1 VNPYFVVARQRHNRP
16 RLFQTAQAT
25 ADSGKANVAYATK
38 RNRIK
43 DVIINFMHRTTA
55 LSLRGIAT
63 AAESTFVRLAGLSR
77 MRRTGPLVHG
87 VKSLIAA
94 LITWGIA
101 AAWIPGG
108 QSYLAV
114 ATALLMVNAS
124 TVYRSVTRAVQNVA
138 TRVVGLVL
146 AAGAAWLLGSTVG
159 GIAVV
164 VAVIAVVAGTRRHA
178 DDRLQ
183 VASNAVVALAAT
195 QAAPVGGVVFPAIQ
209 ALTGS
214 VVGIVVN
221 ALVLPPLYLDES
233 DAAVRGLAQAMG
245 ALLREMGAGLAERQ
259 LAEKARSW
267 LHQARALERRLAE
280 AERQVRQADESLRW
294 NALCIARGR
303 HKDVTYGEA
312 FTALRGVSVQVRGIA
327 RTLAD
332 NAYDDHAEHHLGQQF
347 LDRYAETLELAG
359 QAVEGFVAPGPSTS
373 SSKTAVHHRLRGA
386 IDGALTWH
394 GTMTDLIGRGTL
406 TKPGAWY
413 VYGSLMTDVE
423 RLLFDLDGGRAR

>member
-1 VNPYFVVARQRHNRP
+1 
-16 RLFQTAQAT
+16 
-25 ADSGKANVAYATK
+25 
-38 RNRIK
+38 
-43 DVIINFMHRTTA
+43 MHRTTA
-55 LSLRGIAT
+55 LSLRGL
-63 AAESTFVRLAGLSR
+63 AAAAKSTFVRLADLSR
-77 MRRTGPLVHG
+77 TRRAGPLVHG

-108 QSYLAV
+108 RSSYLAV

-124 TVYRSVTRAVQNVA
+124 TVYRSVTKAVQNVA
-138 TRVVGLVL
+138 TRVVGLAL

-164 VAVIAVVAGTRRHA
+164 VAVIAVVAGTRRDA

-195 QAAPVGGVVFPAIQ
+195 QAAPVGGVLFPAIQ

-221 ALVLPPLYLDES
+221 ACVLPPLYVDES
-233 DAAVRGLAQAMG
+233 DAAVRDLARAMG
-245 ALLREMGAGLAERQ
+245 ALLCEMGAGLAERQ
-259 LAEKARSW
+259 LAEKASSW
-267 LHQARALERRLAE
+267 LHQARDLVKRLVE
-280 AERQVRQADESLRW
+280 AERQVQRADESLRW

-303 HKDVTYGEA
+303 QKGITYSEA

-332 NAYDDHAEHHLGQQF
+332 NAHDDHAEHHLGQRF

-359 QAVEGFVAPGPSTS
+359 QAVEGFVEPGPPTS
-373 SSKTAVHHRLRGA
+373 SSQVAVRDRLRGA
-386 IDGALTWH
+386 IDGALAWH
-394 GTMTDLIGRGTL
+394 ETMTDLIGRGTL

-423 RLLFDLDGGRAR
+423 RLLFDLGGGATRSASLDSHAGL